1 MSMRSKTLLVTL
13 LLITATVASYGQQF
27 AGKFLKLFTVCSY
40 LRVCLTNWD
49 GIVTD
54 SLCVVSA

>member
-27 AGKFLKLFTVCSY
+27 AGKFLKELQV
-40 LRVCLTNWD
+40 
-49 GIVTD
+49 
-54 SLCVVSA
+54 